1 MGIKYIF
8 NPTTGSLDAVSV
20 ETPAGADTEIQ
31 FNNAGVFGADSDLT
45 WDDTSTPKVLG
56 VGGDIN
62 LDDGGTYTTTLQT
75 ITPTAARTISFPDA
89 TGTVALVGGSSGQLL
104 YNLSGAVAGTS
115 TTFDAST
122 GTRFV
127 VPFGYGAGA
136 GGTVTQ
142 ATNKSTAVTLST
154 RCGQVT
160 MNGAN
165 LVANTAVTFT
175 LTNTQIAATDIL
187 MLNHVSGGTLG
198 TYSFVPRCAAGS
210 ATISVRNV
218 TAGDLA
224 EAVVIGFAV
233 IKASTT

>member
-1 MGIKYIF
+1 MPIKYIF

-20 ETPAGADTEIQ
+20 ETPAGSTTQVQ
-31 FNNAGVFGADSDLT
+31 FNDAGVFGADADLT
-45 WDDTSTPKVLG
+45 WNKTTNVLG
-56 VGGDIN
+56 VTGDVN
-62 LDDGGTYTTTLQT
+62 LSDGGTYTTTLQT

-115 TTFDAST
+115 ITFDAST
-122 GTRFV
+122 GTRFTL
-127 VPFGYGAGA
+127 PFGYGAGA

-142 ATNKSTAVTLST
+142 ATNKSTGVTLNT

-165 LVANTAVTFT
+165 LVADTAVTFT
-175 LTNTQIAATDIL
+175 LTNTQIAATDVL

-198 TYSFVPRCAAGS
+198 TYSFVARCAAGS